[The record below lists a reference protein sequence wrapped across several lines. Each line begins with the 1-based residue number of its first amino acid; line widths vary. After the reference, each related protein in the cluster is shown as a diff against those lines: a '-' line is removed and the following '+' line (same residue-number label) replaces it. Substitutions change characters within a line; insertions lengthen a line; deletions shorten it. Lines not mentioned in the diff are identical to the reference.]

1 MSINGLVQNLKTL
14 NIFPNAGGKPEDYP
28 LFVHELVSEYI
39 EAWSE
44 KDQPKLDAFK
54 ILEVNKKLPAIDC
67 LKVKLEIRMSTIP
80 NAGLGIFAA
89 DTIPKG
95 KVIGSY
101 GGPLPILNT
110 KVLNELINLGEGAL
124 SRSDYEEESKLS
136 EKQRN
141 YTMKIPVQNDEMDEV
156 DYFCVYPTEEQLIK
170 HEKLVSEYIE
180 CKKEEMCR
188 EHLKQIRKNMNWT
201 ALINDACDPFRNNV
215 KVIENGYLNTDKEI
229 QAGEELFLE
238 YGSEYWEDEK
248 PYVTLDVFNTIVK
261 NCYKIRE
268 ELKRVNA
275 ERAGLEKYPICIS
288 SDSEQDPDSMPPF
301 PKRQKPDDDHQLQ
314 NTIFNYLRPNDTS

>member
-14 NIFPNAGGKPEDYP
+14 NIFPNAGGQPKDYP

-156 DYFCVYPTEEQLIK
+156 DYFCVYPTNSQLTE
-170 HEKLVSEYIE
+170 HERLVTEFSVDP
-180 CKKEEMCR
+180 K
-188 EHLKQIRKNMNWT
+188 HLKKIRKNMNWT

>member
-1 MSINGLVQNLKTL
+1 
-14 NIFPNAGGKPEDYP
+14 
-28 LFVHELVSEYI
+28 
-39 EAWSE
+39 
-44 KDQPKLDAFK
+44 
-54 ILEVNKKLPAIDC
+54 
-67 LKVKLEIRMSTIP
+67 
-80 NAGLGIFAA
+80 
-89 DTIPKG
+89 
-95 KVIGSY
+95 
-101 GGPLPILNT
+101 
-110 KVLNELINLGEGAL
+110 
-124 SRSDYEEESKLS
+124 
-136 EKQRN
+136 
-141 YTMKIPVQNDEMDEV
+141 
-156 DYFCVYPTEEQLIK
+156 
-170 HEKLVSEYIE
+170 
-180 CKKEEMCR
+180 
-188 EHLKQIRKNMNWT
+188 MNWT

-268 ELKRVNA
+268 ELKQIDLKRVGDKKN
-275 ERAGLEKYPICIS
+275 PTCIS

>member
-1 MSINGLVQNLKTL
+1 MSIASLTKKFQTL
-14 NIFPNAGGKPEDYP
+14 NFFPNAGGKPEDYHP
-28 LFVHELVSEYI
+28 IVNELVLEYI
-39 EAWSE
+39 KARSE

-101 GGPLPILNT
+101 GGPLQILNT

-124 SRSDYEEESKLS
+124 SRSDYKEESTLS

-141 YTMKIPVQNDEMDEV
+141 YTMKIPVRNDEMDKV
-156 DYFCVYPTEEQLIK
+156 DYYCVYPTEKQLIK
-170 HEKLVSEYIE
+170 HERLVTEYIE
-180 CKKEEMCR
+180 CRDKEMCI
-188 EHLKQIRKNMNWT
+188 EHLKKIRKNMNWT

-248 PYVTLDVFNTIVK
+248 PYVTLDVFNTIIK
-261 NCYKIRE
+261 NFLKISK
-268 ELKRVNA
+268 ELKQINAKRVGGEEN
-275 ERAGLEKYPICIS
+275 PIYIS
-288 SDSEQDPDSMPPF
+288 TDTDSDSDTQPSKRPKVDDS
-301 PKRQKPDDDHQLQ
+301 HQTNIKGYFIKKGT
-314 NTIFNYLRPNDTS
+314 NTS

>member
-39 EAWSE
+39 KARSE
-44 KDQPKLDAFK
+44 KDQPKLNAFK

-80 NAGLGIFAA
+80 NAGLGIFAME
-89 DTIPKG
+89 TIPKG

-101 GGPLPILNT
+101 GGPLPVLDT
-110 KVLNELINLGEGAL
+110 KVLNGLINLGEGAL
-124 SRSDYEEESKLS
+124 SRSDYEEESTLS

-141 YTMKIPVQNDEMDEV
+141 YTMKIPVRIHKKKV
-156 DYFCVYPTEEQLIK
+156 DYYCVHPTEEQLIE
-170 HEKLVSEYIE
+170 HEGLVTKYIE
-180 CKKEEMCR
+180 CKKEEMCI
-188 EHLKQIRKNMNWT
+188 EHLKNISKNMNWT

-229 QAGEELFLE
+229 QTGEELFLE

-248 PYVTLDVFNTIVK
+248 PYVTLDVFNTIIA
-261 NCYKIRE
+261 NFLKIRE
-268 ELKRVNA
+268 ELNRIDD
-275 ERAGLEKYPICIS
+275 ERAGLEGYPIPI
-288 SDSEQDPDSMPPF
+288 SDSADSDSHTRPLKR
-301 PKRQKPDDDHQLQ
+301 PKVDDSHQT
-314 NTIFNYLRPNDTS
+314 NIKGYFNEKSTPKS

>member
-14 NIFPNAGGKPEDYP
+14 NIFPNAGGQPKDYAP
-28 LFVHELVSEYI
+28 IVNELVSEYI
-39 EAWSE
+39 EARSK
-44 KDQPKLDAFK
+44 KDQTKLDAFK
-54 ILEVNKKLPAIDC
+54 ILEVNKKLPAIDF

-101 GGPLPILNT
+101 GGPLPVLNA
-110 KVLNELINLGEGAL
+110 KVLKKKINLGAGAL

-141 YTMKIPVQNDEMDEV
+141 YTMKIPVRNDEMDKV
-156 DYFCVYPTEEQLIK
+156 DYYCVYPTNSQLTRHEE
-170 HEKLVSEYIE
+170 LVAKFSVDP
-180 CKKEEMCR
+180 K
-188 EHLKQIRKNMNWT
+188 HLKNISENMNWT

-268 ELKRVNA
+268 ELNRINA
-275 ERAGLEKYPICIS
+275 ERAGLAKYPICIS

-301 PKRQKPDDDHQLQ
+301 PKRQKPDLVQ
-314 NTIFNYLRPNDTS
+314 NTIFNYLLP